1 MIGLLPSFCVRL
13 VVVAF
18 LFLGSTAVLAQRTI
32 RRPLKARTVEV
43 VDSTVR
49 LDSVAFPG
57 KLVVVSGY
65 EKPLRSTREALHV
78 TNNDSTRLL
87 KAVTLDISYFD
98 VNGTQIHRRVVD
110 LDCDIPS
117 GETKMISFRSWDVQN
132 RFFYAAGPKPRS
144 HAYPFTVR
152 LEVKL
157 ACYFLGQGTGS

>member
-57 KLVVVSGY
+57 KLVVVS
-65 EKPLRSTREALHV
+65 V
-78 TNNDSTRLL
+78 
-87 KAVTLDISYFD
+87 
-98 VNGTQIHRRVVD
+98 
-110 LDCDIPS
+110 
-117 GETKMISFRSWDVQN
+117 
-132 RFFYAAGPKPRS
+132 
-144 HAYPFTVR
+144 
-152 LEVKL
+152 
-157 ACYFLGQGTGS
+157 

>member
-18 LFLGSTAVLAQRTI
+18 LFLGSTAVFAQRTI

-157 ACYFLGQGTGS
+157 ACYFSGQGTGS